1 MADRFEDHLK
11 VACPK
16 CGIEQDPEKPVCS
29 HMMGR
34 KGGKIS
40 TEGRDMHELGRKGG
54 LANRDQ
60 HGHEFYVKI
69 GKMGGAAVL
78 GKRGVGYLREIG
90 AKGGKALT
98 ESAPPGHF
106 KEIGTKGG
114 RKTKDLCAAGKCAL
128 KKGGE
133 DDE

>member
-1 MADRFEDHLK
+1 VSERFEDQLK

-16 CGIEQDPEKPVCS
+16 CGLEQDPEKPVCS
-29 HMMGR
+29 HMMAR
-34 KGGKIS
+34 KGGRITAAS
-40 TEGRDMHELGRKGG
+40 HDMHELGRKGG
-54 LANRDQ
+54 LANRAK
-60 HGHEFYVKI
+60 HGPEHYTKI

-78 GKRGVGYLREIG
+78 AKRGVGYLREIG

-128 KKGGE
+128 KKGE